1 MVYLYRPDRPDG
13 ALFAVH
19 HEDLEGGQLL
29 DSTSRG
35 RGVPASQGA
44 RVTPSKL
51 PAPAPEVAGVE
62 EGGTPAPQPE
72 AAHRLA
78 QGDGVG
84 AGLLHVTPRH
94 FGLVTGHESGKII
107 LGRCL
112 FRGQTITEV
121 NQNWTENISH
131 SKISQK
137 VKALVTADRDHS
149 PYLYCGME
157 D

>member
-19 HEDLEGGQLL
+19 HEDLEGGQLF

-62 EGGTPAPQPE
+62 EGGSPAPAPSPG
-72 AAHRLA
+72 AGPRPA

-84 AGLLHVTPRH
+84 PGLLEIP
-94 FGLVTGHESGKII
+94 
-107 LGRCL
+107 
-112 FRGQTITEV
+112 
-121 NQNWTENISH
+121 
-131 SKISQK
+131 
-137 VKALVTADRDHS
+137 
-149 PYLYCGME
+149 P
-157 D
+157 

>member
-19 HEDLEGGQLL
+19 HQDLEGGQLL
-29 DSTSRG
+29 GSVSRG
-35 RGVPASQGA
+35 RGVPARQGA
-44 RVTPSKL
+44 RVTPRKL

-62 EGGTPAPQPE
+62 EGGTPAPAPQPE

-94 FGLVTGHESGKII
+94 SGLVTGHESGNII
-107 LGRCL
+107 LGSCL

-121 NQNWTENISH
+121 N
-131 SKISQK
+131 
-137 VKALVTADRDHS
+137 
-149 PYLYCGME
+149 
-157 D
+157 

>member
-13 ALFAVH
+13 PLFAVH

-44 RVTPSKL
+44 RVTPCKL

-62 EGGTPAPQPE
+62 EGRPPAPAPG
-72 AAHRLA
+72 AGPHPS

-84 AGLLHVTPRH
+84 PGLLEIP
-94 FGLVTGHESGKII
+94 
-107 LGRCL
+107 
-112 FRGQTITEV
+112 
-121 NQNWTENISH
+121 
-131 SKISQK
+131 
-137 VKALVTADRDHS
+137 
-149 PYLYCGME
+149 P
-157 D
+157 